1 MFLIVK
7 FIINN
12 VPIPPPHNATTD
24 SCVKRHTLRGAQAS
38 RAVLSGASRYLPPS
52 SYTQ

>member
-12 VPIPPPHNATTD
+12 VPIFPHNATTD

-38 RAVLSGASRYLPPS
+38 RAVLSGASCYLPPS